1 MGAARF
7 LIVMLI
13 CSLFAG
19 MAPARADS
27 ALLDRWY
34 WALFNVDRGV
44 ISELLSDTATIT
56 LQDLGVTQ
64 TKTEFIAAL
73 DEWEEIAQTANF
85 AWQLDSEASQD
96 ANRATALV
104 CYQFPGNDLMV
115 RESFSFDAGQITSSV
130 QSTVGDT
137 CEDF

>member
-1 MGAARF
+1 MGAVRF

-13 CSLFAG
+13 CSLAAG

-44 ISELLSDTATIT
+44 ISELLSDNAMIK
-56 LQDLGVTQ
+56 LEDLGVTQ

-85 AWQLDSEASQD
+85 AWQIDTEANQD
-96 ANRATALV
+96 ANQATALV

-115 RESFSFDAGQITSSV
+115 RDFFTFDEGKITGSV

-137 CEDF
+137 CEEF

>member
-1 MGAARF
+1 MGAVRF

-13 CSLFAG
+13 CSLAVG
-19 MAPARADS
+19 TVPARADS

-34 WALFNVDRGV
+34 WALFNVDRGL
-44 ISELLSDTATIT
+44 ITELLSDTATIQ
-56 LQDLGVTQ
+56 LEDLGVTQ
-64 TKTEFIAAL
+64 TKAEFVAAL

-85 AWQLDSEASQD
+85 AWQLDSEAPQD
-96 ANRATALV
+96 SKQATALV

-115 RESFSFDAGQITSSV
+115 REIFTFDAGKISNSV

-137 CEDF
+137 CDDF

>member
-1 MGAARF
+1 MGAVRF

-13 CSLFAG
+13 YSLGAG
-19 MAPARADS
+19 VAPARADN

-44 ISELLSDTATIT
+44 LSELLSDNALIE
-56 LQDLGVTQ
+56 LEDLGVTQ
-64 TKTEFIAAL
+64 TKMEFIAAL
-73 DEWEEIAQTANF
+73 DEWEDVAETANF
-85 AWQLDSEASQD
+85 AWQIDAEATQDASQ
-96 ANRATALV
+96 ATALV

-115 RESFSFDAGQITSSV
+115 REFFTFDQGKITGSV